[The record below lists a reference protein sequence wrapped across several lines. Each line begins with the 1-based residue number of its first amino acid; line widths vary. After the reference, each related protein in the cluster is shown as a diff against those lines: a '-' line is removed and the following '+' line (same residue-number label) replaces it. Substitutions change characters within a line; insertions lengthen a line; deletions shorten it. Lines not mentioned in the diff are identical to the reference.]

1 MGDAVE
7 SNSKMKNEEEW
18 SDEGNPQIE
27 STPIKNSKM
36 KNEGNPQIESTPI
49 KVSELL
55 LAMESLTK
63 GWLKLYN
70 EQKHVKKII
79 EAQRLQ
85 LPNMELPTTNENHL
99 IKTAKSPELNNVRS
113 GSSKRLTFAS
123 CRQQS
128 IFECSLDAKSLKWNI
143 DTKLQVQKKSKLVCD
158 WPQKPKLD
166 NVFDRAIGSS
176 KKKLLNVVGGE
187 NIHPSQLIPF
197 PPEKTRKQKPEAEK
211 IRQVRSPCPNIR
223 SFLMRRHFK
232 QSALAG
238 AIHYESFIGLKD
250 LQWKLYK
257 GAMGRR
263 APEVFM
269 DEHKCK
275 LYPILTGRPHKG
287 NLPVPLICK
296 GNKYIE
302 VF

>member
-1 MGDAVE
+1 
-7 SNSKMKNEEEW
+7 MKNEEEW